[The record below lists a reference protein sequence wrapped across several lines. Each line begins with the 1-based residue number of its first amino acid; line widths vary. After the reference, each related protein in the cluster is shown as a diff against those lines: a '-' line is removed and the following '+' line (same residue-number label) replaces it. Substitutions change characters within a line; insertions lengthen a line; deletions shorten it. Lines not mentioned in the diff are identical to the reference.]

1 MTDFFNDFFSGAA
14 VRARGWI
21 FLAGLCAVLVACV
34 AETVFAFC
42 FDGYGVRKRARYFI
56 VSGAAIA
63 AQFIPYAD
71 GKTVQYV
78 FAAVFF
84 ALVLSLPVLG
94 VPVKKSGVTDRQREL
109 VRFIDGRIKR
119 AGESGEKPVSES
131 GEEVRGGTSLR
142 RAAAVDEKV
151 EILKTSGTRRQG
163 AGQTCDLDFAHIR
176 SVVSRLDYFSLS
188 AADKRT
194 VNDLNFSLAEA
205 ERGNISDAVKE
216 KINDGLG
223 ALLKIM
229 SKYGA

>member
-1 MTDFFNDFFSGAA
+1 M
-14 VRARGWI
+14 
-21 FLAGLCAVLVACV
+21 
-34 AETVFAFC
+34 
-42 FDGYGVRKRARYFI
+42 
-56 VSGAAIA
+56 
-63 AQFIPYAD
+63 
-71 GKTVQYV
+71 
-78 FAAVFF
+78 
-84 ALVLSLPVLG
+84 
-94 VPVKKSGVTDRQREL
+94 REN
-109 VRFIDGRIKR
+109 
-119 AGESGEKPVSES
+119 
-131 GEEVRGGTSLR
+131 GEEVRGGTGLR

-163 AGQTCDLDFAHIR
+163 AGQPCDLDFAHIR

>member
-1 MTDFFNDFFSGAA
+1 MTEFFNDFFSGAA

-21 FLAGLCAVLVACV
+21 FLAGLCAVFAACA

-42 FDGYGVRKRARYFI
+42 FNGYGVRKRARYFV

-94 VPVKKSGVTDRQREL
+94 VPVKKGGVTDRQREL
-109 VRFIDGRIKR
+109 VRFIDGRIKGAR
-119 AGESGEKPVSES
+119 ESGENLA
-131 GEEVRGGTSLR
+131 GERGGKFCGDTGLS
-142 RAAAVDEKV
+142 RAVVGDEKV

-163 AGQTCDLDFAHIR
+163 AGQSCDLDFAHIR

-205 ERGNISDAVKE
+205 ERGNVSDAVKE